1 MDVWFN
7 DGWTNGRPQQWFFN
21 RVNELMN
28 PERSATRPNHEV
40 PPADVVES
48 EDGYHFYFEMP
59 GVKAD
64 TLSVRIDDGALIVEA
79 ERPRPEYPSKAAM
92 HRSERRYGKFYRAF
106 RLPEQY
112 ASEQVTATYKDGVL
126 ELKIAKP
133 AQAKPVKIQVNLN

>member
-1 MDVWFN
+1 MDLWLN
-7 DGWTNGRPQQWFFN
+7 EGWTGGRPNQWFFN
-21 RVNELMN
+21 RVNELVS
-28 PERSATRPNHEV
+28 PERSAASPNHEV

-64 TLSVRIDDGALIVEA
+64 TLAVRIDDGALIVEA
-79 ERPRPEYPSKAAM
+79 ERPRPEHPSNAKM
-92 HRSERRYGKFYRAF
+92 HRSERHFGKFYRAF

-112 ASEQVTATYKDGVL
+112 ASEQVTANYKDGVL